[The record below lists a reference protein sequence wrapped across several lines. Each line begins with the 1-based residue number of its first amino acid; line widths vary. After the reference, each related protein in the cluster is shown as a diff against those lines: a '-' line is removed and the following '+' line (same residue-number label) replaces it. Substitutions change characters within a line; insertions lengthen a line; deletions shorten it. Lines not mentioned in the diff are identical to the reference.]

1 MATDIIARGMITE
14 YIAGTNINFTEN
26 RDGTVEISASGSISS
41 EDSVARDA
49 IGNHKSDTSNPHNV
63 TPAQIGLGNVDNT
76 SDLDKPISTAVQKAI
91 DNKADKTVATTSA
104 DGLMSAEDKG
114 KLDAFE
120 ITTTGGKLHDKDIAV
135 KDDIPMELPANGG
148 NADTLDGLHASDFM
162 PINGEVRKYGTIRM
176 NGSDGIRTRHIDGND
191 TEADGAL
198 YLNWNSPDAP
208 IYMNGGNT
216 AIHSGNIGSQSVN
229 YANSAGNAD
238 TVDGLHANGFIK
250 VNGYDG
256 YDCNTLYDAGLYL
269 CGGTATNTPNN
280 LKYGSLFV
288 MPYRKPYG
296 NEGPDYCAQIFIPN
310 GDASDASMWYRTSL
324 QNTWNEWK
332 RSCDAGNADTLDGLH
347 ANEIATNPNLLINPD
362 FKINQRGETDFS
374 VTYHQGTP
382 ISQSQKYTVDRWRI
396 MEGRANI
403 SNGKYVLNGTIIQM
417 LENSIGSD
425 FTATVSVESGT
436 ATASYDDSTKTF
448 SIVGNNA
455 VLNWAKLEYGS
466 NATPFIPPDPAT
478 ELLRC
483 MRYYEVI
490 LGGTD
495 RAFPAT
501 LAPSLCAEADILFKV
516 PKRVAP
522 TTIINGIRTVVSTS
536 TNFIISFVAYKI
548 YQTEIYGMAIA
559 TVDPIITELP
569 SYLLGVTLDGNFA
582 VDAEIY

>member
-104 DGLMSAEDKG
+104 DGLISAEDKS

-120 ITTTGGKLHDKDIAV
+120 ITTTGGKLHDKDIATT
-135 KDDIPMELPANGG
+135 DLIPTSLPANG
-148 NADTLDGLHASDFM
+148 
-162 PINGEVRKYGTIRM
+162 
-176 NGSDGIRTRHIDGND
+176 
-191 TEADGAL
+191 
-198 YLNWNSPDAP
+198 
-208 IYMNGGNT
+208 
-216 AIHSGNIGSQSVN
+216 
-229 YANSAGNAD
+229 GNAD

-250 VNGYDG
+250 VNNHDA

-269 CGGTATNTPNN
+269 CGGLSTNTPNN
-280 LKYGSLFV
+280 LTYGSLFV
-288 MPYRKPYG
+288 MPYRRSYG
-296 NEGPDYCAQIFIPN
+296 NSTPDFCTQIYIPN
-310 GDASDASMWYRTSL
+310 GDVSDTSMWYRTSL
-324 QNTWNEWK
+324 ENTWNEWK
-332 RSCDAGNADTLDGLH
+332 RSCDGGNADTVDGLHASDFIKNTSDWKPMNFEITYGDHNYPNVIDNNIPIMPKTCNYTHIISRGRSDNSIISILSIPSDYDDDIFLYQSISGVWKNIADGGNADTLDGLH

-382 ISQSQKYTVDRWRI
+382 IPQSQKYTVDRWRI
-396 MEGRANI
+396 MDGKANI
-403 SNGKYVLNGTIIQM
+403 SNGKFVLSGTIIQV

-436 ATASYDDSTKTF
+436 ATASYNDSTKTF

-466 NATPFIPPDPAT
+466 IATPFIPPDPTT
-478 ELLRC
+478 ELLKC
-483 MRYYEVI
+483 KRYFETKSI
-490 LGGTD
+490 SAKG
-495 RAFPAT
+495 
-501 LAPSLCAEADILFKV
+501 LAPDNQWIEGHIFDV
-516 PKRVAP
+516 PKRAIP
-522 TTIINGIRTVVSTS
+522 SISLTS
-536 TNFIISFVAYKI
+536 
-548 YQTEIYGMAIA
+548 
-559 TVDPIITELP
+559 
-569 SYLLGVTLDGNFA
+569 LLGTPDTLSGITGADSEIEIVGYPNVA
-582 VDAEIY
+582 VDRIHASSCSKALGYITYNYRYTADAEIY